1 MDIKFLKTVYH
12 GGGNFLQNERRKQHS
27 DPNRIIQ
34 LFKFEYQMTI
44 CKTDSSNNTQYWL
57 ESCFMSKQT
66 VSLTQYIS
74 Y

>member
-44 CKTDSSNNTQYWL
+44 CKTDSSNNTQY
-57 ESCFMSKQT
+57 
-66 VSLTQYIS
+66 
-74 Y
+74 